1 VSHPDAIEQVL
12 VRKNHDF
19 HKDPFYAVLKQV
31 LGDGLLT
38 IEDEVHKRQR
48 RLIQPIFHHKMI
60 KEYGQSMVEYGVRR
74 RDRWHDGEELDFHQE
89 MMRLTMAIV
98 GKTLFGADVEGDA
111 RDVGEAVTTILG
123 MFDETLLFLLLFM
136 SGRHVDRIQRLPLP
150 AAKRFREARAQL
162 DTVIYRLIGESR
174 RSGAEGTDL
183 LSRLLQARDAGTG
196 MTDEQVR
203 DEAMTLFLA
212 GHETTAVALTW
223 TFYLLSRHPAVE
235 EKLHAELE
243 EVLGGRLPEPDDL
256 PRLTYT
262 RKVLAESMR
271 VFPPVWEIGRQPV
284 RDVEIGGYL
293 IPKGTVVGMSQ
304 FVVHRDER
312 WFPEPRRFDPER
324 WEPEE
329 EAKRPRY
336 SYFPFGGGPRLCI
349 GEPFAWMEGILLL
362 ATIAQE
368 WRFRLVPGHP
378 IAPDPKITVRPK
390 YGMRMTASRRA

>member
-1 VSHPDAIEQVL
+1 M
-12 VRKNHDF
+12 
-19 HKDPFYAVLKQV
+19 
-31 LGDGLLT
+31 
-38 IEDEVHKRQR
+38 
-48 RLIQPIFHHKMI
+48 IQPIFHHKMI
-60 KEYGQSMVEYGVRR
+60 KGYGEQMVEFGVRHR
-74 RDRWHDGEELDFHQE
+74 ERWRDAQELDLHRE
-89 MMRLTMAIV
+89 MMGLTLAIV

-111 RDVGEAVTTILG
+111 PDVGDALTTILG
-123 MFDETLLFLLLFM
+123 MFDETALFLLLFAA
-136 SGRHVDRIQRLPLP
+136 GRYVDRIQRLPLP
-150 AAKRFREARAQL
+150 AARRFREARARL
-162 DTVIYRLIGESR
+162 DAVIYRLIDEAR
-174 RSGAEGTDL
+174 RGGAGGTDL

-223 TFYLLSRHPAVE
+223 TFYLLARHPSVE

-243 EVLGGRLPEPDDL
+243 EVLGGRPPEPDDL

-262 RKVLAESMR
+262 RNVLSESMR
-271 VFPPVWEIGRQPV
+271 LYPPVWEIGRQPV

-293 IPKGTVVGMSQ
+293 LPRGTVVGMSQ

-312 WFPEPRRFDPER
+312 WYPEPRRFDPER
-324 WEPEE
+324 WEPDE

-349 GEPFAWMEGILLL
+349 GESFAWMEGILLL

-378 IAPDPKITVRPK
+378 IALDPKITLRPK
-390 YGMRMTASRRA
+390 YGMRMTASARLR